1 MCCPQKHNQYCDLY
15 CQLHA
20 DSKLLLDTWGCS
32 PQCLPR
38 DILQPDIMNP
48 RPANKSAP
56 PRDAAPVSCD
66 PAKAQRSHPL
76 SGSATAH
83 TQGLPPPAPGS
94 PTCSVNRAA
103 LLGFPPTNGGLL
115 TTLFCPLAFPLIIYL
130 GELLVFHSRA
140 QRATSHLPGSRCWH
154 LSRSGV
160 STSDS
165 GARHPGFKGQLFHTE
180 LCDLGQALIISV
192 L

>member
-1 MCCPQKHNQYCDLY
+1 
-15 CQLHA
+15 
-20 DSKLLLDTWGCS
+20 
-32 PQCLPR
+32 
-38 DILQPDIMNP
+38 MNP

-180 LCDLGQALIISV
+180 LCDLGQALNLCAVRTSSSQSEAWHIGRAQRISLHRYHPPSV
-192 L
+192 RGKTNEGWKSMSGLWS